1 MEKLFCPYP
10 YTNLYYRGRNHPRGH
25 RVKVCCDAVE
35 DITAGSLQQAIKER
49 HTHPYWQD
57 LKDTFKKN
65 EWPTACRKCKTQEE
79 KQQTSHRQMA
89 IKTYEEKWGQ
99 FDTEELIHEKLG
111 ITPPVLSLDVRP
123 NNKCNLMCRMCTPVD
138 SSLIAEHAG
147 ESQTLVELYGERDI
161 ADGLEPP
168 EFQVPDKELL
178 KDVTNIRMLGG
189 EPTLDENCLALLDKM
204 IELGKGP
211 EVHIS
216 ITTNGTNARKS
227 FLDRI
232 KHFNT
237 NLRFSIDGYG
247 PYYEYVRT
255 YGNWNKLTKN
265 IDRLAPHAA
274 RMGANFVLQMYNVF
288 GVGEYALWI
297 DKMYEKYPNWNQ
309 PTFAIPLEW
318 PQGFDIGF
326 LTSDHRKQ
334 LAEEL
339 NTIEQQVHHPN
350 TIKFIRQCVNWI
362 LTREVP
368 THLVPQQ
375 SFQQLT
381 LAMDKQRSTDLIKL
395 DERFREYIK

>member
-1 MEKLFCPYP
+1 MNNLFCPYP
-10 YTNLYYRGRNHPRGH
+10 YTNLYYRGRNHPKGH

-35 DITAGSLQQAIKER
+35 DITANSLEQAIQGR
-49 HTHPYWQD
+49 HTHPYWQQ
-57 LKDTFKKN
+57 LKDTFNKN
-65 EWPTACRKCKTQEE
+65 EWPTACRKCKVQEE

-89 IKTYEEKWGQ
+89 IKTYEETFGQ
-99 FDTEELIHEKLG
+99 LDSEELIFEKLG
-111 ITPPVLSLDVRP
+111 KASPVISLDVRP

-168 EFQVPDKELL
+168 TFTVPPKELL
-178 KDVTNIRMLGG
+178 KDVINIRMLGG
-189 EPTLDENCLALLDKM
+189 EPTLDENCLALMDRM

-227 FLDRI
+227 FLERI

-247 PYYEYVRT
+247 PDYEYVRT
-255 YGNWNKLTKN
+255 YGNWKKLTNN

-288 GVGEYALWI
+288 GIGLYAIWL
-297 DKMYEKYPNWNQ
+297 DNMYKKYENWNQ
-309 PTFAIPLEW
+309 DSFAIPLEW
-318 PQGFDIGF
+318 PTGFDIGN
-326 LTSDHRKQ
+326 LTLNHRRE
-334 LAEEL
+334 LLTEL
-339 NTIEQQVHHPN
+339 NTVEQQVQHPN
-350 TIKFIRQCVNWI
+350 TIKFIRQCNNWI
-362 LTREVP
+362 STRKKPTEVP
-368 THLVPQQ
+368 EQ
-375 SFQQLT
+375 SFKSLT
-381 LAMDKQRSTDLIKL
+381 EAMDKQRSTNILDLDK
-395 DERFREYIK
+395 RFKEYL

>member
-1 MEKLFCPYP
+1 M
-10 YTNLYYRGRNHPRGH
+10 NLYYRGRNHPKGH

-35 DITAGSLQQAIKER
+35 DITANSLEQAIKER
-49 HTHPYWQD
+49 HTHPYWQN
-57 LKDTFKKN
+57 LKDTFKNN
-65 EWPTACRKCKTQEE
+65 EWPSACRKCKVQEE
-79 KQQTSHRQMA
+79 RQQESHRQVA
-89 IKTYEEKWGQ
+89 VRTFELENEQ
-99 FDTEELIHEKLG
+99 QVFDTLG
-111 ITPPVLSLDVRP
+111 EQSPVLQLDVRP

-168 EFQVPDKELL
+168 TFTVPPKELL
-178 KDVTNIRMLGG
+178 KDITNIRMLGG

-216 ITTNGTNARKS
+216 ITTNGTNARQS

-237 NLRFSIDGYG
+237 NLRFSIDGFG

-288 GVGEYALWI
+288 GAGQYALWL
-297 DKMYEKYPNWNQ
+297 DTMYEKYPNWNQ
-309 PTFAIPLEW
+309 RTFAIPLEW
-318 PQGFDIGF
+318 PSAFDIGH
-326 LTSDHRKQ
+326 LKPQHRKE
-334 LAEEL
+334 LVEEL
-339 NTIEQQVHHPN
+339 NNIEQQVQHPN
-350 TIKFIRQCVNWI
+350 TIKFISQCKNWI
-362 LTREVP
+362 LTREKP
-368 THLVPQQ
+368 TGIPQQ
-375 SFQQLT
+375 SFQQIT
-381 LAMDKQRSTDLIKL
+381 QAMDKQRSTSLIKL
-395 DERFREYIK
+395 DNRFKEYL

>member
-1 MEKLFCPYP
+1 MDNLFCPYP
-10 YTNLYYRGRNHPRGH
+10 YVNLYYRGRNHPKGH

-35 DITAGSLQQAIKER
+35 DITANSLAEAIEQR
-49 HTHPYWQD
+49 HTHPYWQK
-57 LKDTFKKN
+57 LKDTFKN
-65 EWPTACRKCKTQEE
+65 NQWPSACRKCKVQEE
-79 KQQTSHRQMA
+79 RQQESHRQMA
-89 IKTYEEKWGQ
+89 IKTYEETFGD
-99 FDTEELIHEKLG
+99 FDTEELIHKKLG
-111 ITPPVLSLDVRP
+111 TTPQVLSLDVRP

-168 EFQVPDKELL
+168 EFTVPPKELL
-178 KDVTNIRMLGG
+178 KDVINIRMLGG
-189 EPTLDENCLALLDKM
+189 EPTLDENCLALLDRM

-216 ITTNGTNARKS
+216 ITTNGTNARQS

-247 PYYEYVRT
+247 PFYEYVRT
-255 YGNWNKLTKN
+255 YGNWDKLTRN

-288 GVGEYALWI
+288 GAGQYALWL
-297 DKMYEKYPNWNQ
+297 DTMYEKYPNWNQ
-309 PTFAIPLEW
+309 RTFAIPLEW
-318 PQGFDIGF
+318 PSAFDIGH
-326 LTSDHRKQ
+326 LTTKHRKE
-334 LAEEL
+334 LVEEL
-339 NTIEQQVHHPN
+339 NTIEQKVRNPN
-350 TIKFIRQCVNWI
+350 TLKFISQCKTWI
-362 LTREVP
+362 INRDMPSNVP
-368 THLVPQQ
+368 Q

-381 LAMDKQRSTDLIKL
+381 EAMDKQRSTKL
-395 DERFREYIK
+395 TELDSRFKEYL